1 MTGCCVFRLDQ
12 TLRVVVGLAE
22 GRAGE
27 AGLTAPPRLEV
38 QTDLR
43 AEESEEEGRDGG
55 QQEPV
60 S

>member
-1 MTGCCVFRLDQ
+1 MLGLDE
-12 TLRVVVGLAE
+12 TLRVLVGLAE

-27 AGLTAPPRLEV
+27 AGLTAPPGLEV